1 MYAKMYAALADK
13 AAADKRDAVM
23 ADLRARGVIKPMP
36 WDEKEEVEE
45 TDENGEKRMVMRP
58 KARKPIV
65 RDDDLTIWGVV
76 GIVAAVIGG
85 MVALGALIVWLV
97 VKYST

>member
-1 MYAKMYAALADK
+1 MYAKMYAALAEK
-13 AAADKRDAVM
+13 AASDKRDAVM

-36 WDEKEEVEE
+36 WDEKVEVEE
-45 TDENGEKRMVMRP
+45 TDENGEKRMVMRSKVP
-58 KARKPIV
+58 KPVIV
-65 RDDDLTIWGVV
+65 EDELTIWGVV

-97 VKYST
+97 IRYSN